1 MNDTD
6 PNTLQGIVATAIPAI
21 TQDFESLNQIAWYGS
36 ACFILVG
43 ATSSTWGKL
52 FTYFPAPIVYMS
64 ALVLYLIGS
73 VVAAAAPNSTVLIV
87 GRAIQGCG
95 CSGAL
100 SGSVLIINFT
110 AAPKSRPLLI
120 GIWMGVF
127 MGATVLGPLLGGV
140 FTTEMT
146 WRW

>member
-1 MNDTD
+1 
-6 PNTLQGIVATAIPAI
+6 
-21 TQDFESLNQIAWYGS
+21 
-36 ACFILVG
+36 
-43 ATSSTWGKL
+43 
-52 FTYFPAPIVYMS
+52 MS
-64 ALVLYLIGS
+64 ALILYLIGS
-73 VVAAAAPNSTVLIV
+73 VIAAAAPDSTTLIV

-95 CSGAL
+95 CSGTL

-110 AAPKSRPLLI
+110 AAPKKRPLLI

-140 FTTEMT
+140 FTTAVS